1 MRSRSTT
8 SQDRGKSHTPI
19 GFHTYGTSHFSY
31 ASHPIRLLKFDPL
44 PAPPL
49 PPPLQP
55 RLETMCAAVEK
66 LLEKYQ
72 PAEAVE
78 EEGVV
83 HDDADGAV
91 HEDADGASG

>member
-1 MRSRSTT
+1 M
-8 SQDRGKSHTPI
+8 
-19 GFHTYGTSHFSY
+19 
-31 ASHPIRLLKFDPL
+31 AHPIFPMHHTRFVFSNLTPY
-44 PAPPL
+44 PPL
-49 PPPLQP
+49 PYPSPLQP